1 MFLVDMRSFSNIS
14 HPDPPCAR
22 RPTRVLRPK
31 PQTLLFCASIG
42 SWLDQDTPFGRL
54 AKRVFFGDSDAFR
67 DERLK
72 LIPKVSAASVT
83 TTVAVAVALSPV
95 IWRGKPLTETGRLC
109 FFFFLFFPGGVGLLL
124 RTPNAPHTCHVCVGS
139 HSLWRTARLIVLMAS
154 PVVGTMHDNMRVAT
168 LPSASWKGCK
178 VCQSDDRRT
187 GHPSRKRVV
196 RKQALRF
203 AEQRE
208 IRDSLC

>member
-95 IWRGKPLTETGRLC
+95 IWRGKPLPKRGAFVFFSSC
-109 FFFFLFFPGGVGLLL
+109 FFLEVLVSSCGPRMH
-124 RTPNAPHTCHVCVGS
+124 RTRAMY
-139 HSLWRTARLIVLMAS
+139 VL
-154 PVVGTMHDNMRVAT
+154 VAIPSGE
-168 LPSASWKGCK
+168 LPA
-178 VCQSDDRRT
+178 
-187 GHPSRKRVV
+187 
-196 RKQALRF
+196 
-203 AEQRE
+203 
-208 IRDSLC
+208 